1 MDKRQITMQDG
12 RYLIF
17 YTFPEKAASSPSN
30 VEENQQ
36 GSAAEREPEA
46 KPEAREER
54 SV

>member
-1 MDKRQITMQDG
+1 MEKRQITMQDG

-17 YTFPEKAASSPSN
+17 YTFPEMVAPSGAN

-36 GSAAEREPEA
+36 SEATERQSEAIPEA
-46 KPEAREER
+46 EEER